1 LDGGHH
7 SVTALMPRYAALRPI
22 VTCGDLARL
31 VSALLLIVLVRCGP
45 ASAQMAMIDTVQSD
59 FVKKPAVEQSTI
71 LADAVRGA
79 WKGRN
84 CTSPKVGLE
93 KTYDNRSG
101 GWLVSCSE
109 GQDYWALVQE
119 RPKSAAVVLP
129 CILARQSGTDC
140 YANVRTVSPDDI
152 EQCASSSSLLDRVIR
167 SCTAIIQSHQFDS
180 KPAGI
185 SLIYASRASAF
196 VSYQQ
201 YDLAIAD
208 LDKAVA
214 LQPGHIDTRYNRAVI
229 LERKGEFDQALID
242 LAKVIEA
249 RPNDVNG
256 LYERGYVYLKKGD
269 YDRAI
274 GDFDR
279 VLRINPQFEKA
290 IRNRAAAIKAKDG
303 PPQAAAVEA
312 TPFPATSD
320 EQAAYC
326 MEASFG
332 YAQRL
337 TKLLAILRDN
347 REKGRAL
354 LAGPNVSPTDRAQL
368 TAQMTA
374 LNDSISSNDA
384 KKKAWDASLST
395 FTSYLQKRDL
405 FTKAPNVIA
414 SMSGRVRGDQEAVHS
429 TYNACLRGCAP
440 NDASCRRACDESA
453 DKSEASRRMLR
464 CADVV
469 VGFK

>member
-1 LDGGHH
+1 
-7 SVTALMPRYAALRPI
+7 VTALMLTYAAVRPI
-22 VTCGDLARL
+22 VTYSDLARL
-31 VSALLLIVLVRCGP
+31 VSALLLIVPVLCGP
-45 ASAQMAMIDTVQSD
+45 ASAQMAIIDTLQSD
-59 FVKKPAVEQSTI
+59 LLKKPAPKQSTI

-79 WKGRN
+79 WKGRS
-84 CTSPKVGLE
+84 CTSAKVSLE

-101 GWLVSCSE
+101 GWLVLCSE

-119 RPKSAAVVLP
+119 RPRSAAVVLP

-140 YANVRTVSPDDI
+140 YANAQTVSPDSI
-152 EQCASSSSLLDRVIR
+152 EQCASSPGLLDRVIR

-180 KPAGI
+180 KPEAVSLFHRFRAIAFAG
-185 SLIYASRASAF
+185 
-196 VSYQQ
+196 YQQ
-201 YDLAIAD
+201 YDLAITD

-214 LQPGHIDTRYNRAVI
+214 LQPSNIDTRYSRAVT
-229 LERKGEFDQALID
+229 LERKGEFDQALVD
-242 LAKVIEA
+242 LAKVLEA
-249 RPNDVNG
+249 RPNDLNG
-256 LYERGYVYLKKGD
+256 LYERGYVYLKKAD

-279 VLRINPQFEKA
+279 VLRIDPQFEKA

-303 PPQAAAVEA
+303 PPQVAAVEA
-312 TPFPATSD
+312 TSFPTNAD

-347 REKGRAL
+347 HEKGQAL
-354 LAGPNVSPTDRAQL
+354 LAGSNVSPADRSQLTAQL
-368 TAQMTA
+368 TALSGSISA
-374 LNDSISSNDA
+374 NDS
-384 KKKAWDASLST
+384 KKKTWDANLT
-395 FTSYLQKRDL
+395 AFVNYLQKRDL
-405 FTKAPNVIA
+405 FTKSPNIVA

-440 NDASCRRACDESA
+440 NNAACKQACDENA
-453 DKSEASRRMLR
+453 DKSEASKRMLR
-464 CADVV
+464 CADIIA
-469 VGFK
+469 GFK